1 MRYVSPRSASKYICE
16 KLRGPMPA
24 HTRTQLGGWSRC
36 ADAIAYYPSGAQE
49 LAASTTILTG
59 ATAGIGVAT
68 ATALAS
74 IGGRVVLA
82 ARSEE
87 KAKRVIDTILAIH
100 PAAQLTFIQLELSS
114 LASVNAFAGA
124 FRKQMSEGE
133 WPPLRC
139 IVCNAGV
146 INFTPKASADGFED
160 TFAVSH
166 LAHFALVR
174 LLHAE
179 LIAAK
184 PSRVVVVS
192 SGSHYGPHATRN
204 VGSRDAL
211 LAHVARTPPEGR
223 SWGTLKAM
231 RAYGSAKLCNVI
243 FAKTLQE
250 RLCGV
255 DSSGIAA
262 CSLHPGTMMSTD
274 IARDNSLFD
283 FCMKRLLAP
292 FTKDM
297 DQGSSTTLACCLR
310 PHSELRGQFYTNCQ
324 PMKESGLANEAA
336 CEVQWQLSEELC
348 REVGWPV
355 PAL

>member
-1 MRYVSPRSASKYICE
+1 
-16 KLRGPMPA
+16 MPA
-24 HTRTQLGGWSRC
+24 RQLGGWSRC

-74 IGGRVVLA
+74 VGGRVVLA

-87 KAKRVIDTILAIH
+87 KAKRVIDTILASH
-100 PAAQLTFIQLELSS
+100 PAAQLTFIQLDLSS
-114 LASVNAFAGA
+114 LASVNAFATA
-124 FRKQMSEGE
+124 FRKAMNDGK
-133 WPPLRC
+133 WPPLKC

-179 LIAAK
+179 LVAAK
-184 PSRVVVVS
+184 PSRVVIVS
-192 SGSHYGPHATRN
+192 SSSSHYGPHATRD
-204 VGSRDAL
+204 VSSRDAV
-211 LAHVARTPPEGR
+211 LAHVVRTPPAGT
-223 SWGTLKAM
+223 SWGTVKAM
-231 RAYGSAKLCNVI
+231 QAYGNAKLCNVI

-250 RLCGV
+250 RLYGS
-255 DSSGIAA
+255 DDDAGIAA

-274 IARDNSLFD
+274 IARNNGLFG
-283 FCMKRLLAP
+283 FCLKRLLAS

-297 DQGSSTTLACCLR
+297 DQGSSTTLACCLC
-310 PHSELRGQFYTNCQ
+310 PHSELQGQFYSDCR
-324 PMKESGLANEAA
+324 PMKASGLASKAA

-348 REVGWPV
+348 KAAGWPV
-355 PAL
+355 PTL